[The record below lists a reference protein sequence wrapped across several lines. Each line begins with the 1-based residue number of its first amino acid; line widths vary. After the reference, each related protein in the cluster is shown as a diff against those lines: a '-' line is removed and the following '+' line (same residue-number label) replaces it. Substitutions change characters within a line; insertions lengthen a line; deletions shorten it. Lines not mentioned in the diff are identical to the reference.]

1 MKIKTMSTMMIMRF
15 KMRTTRKTIDQM
27 LFYLNHHIKNWS
39 KIKNQIYQILTKQL
53 IKFLQTILIN
63 LSLKTGH

>member
-1 MKIKTMSTMMIMRF
+1 MKIKTMSTMMKMRF
-15 KMRTTRKTIDQM
+15 KMRTTRKTINQM

-53 IKFLQTILIN
+53 I
-63 LSLKTGH
+63 